1 MAIAVKIIMT
11 VLAAG
16 CVVSQSHDNE
26 LPSSVQLDLRFPK
39 LERQHQLLALAVHG
53 IVDRQQQQLTKLNE
67 LQTMLTNRLGK
78 LSYDGCWWLAQRS
91 KMGVHDTAHSARNL
105 DFIFDEHLF
114 WSEICHI
121 YTFSGTW
128 YLPHSQVYN
137 DRNVPI
143 IMAGCIAHAW
153 ISHTSTY
160 GLKSDITIVFL
171 DTDFF

>member
-78 LSYDGCWWLAQRS
+78 LSYDGC
-91 KMGVHDTAHSARNL
+91 
-105 DFIFDEHLF
+105 
-114 WSEICHI
+114 
-121 YTFSGTW
+121 
-128 YLPHSQVYN
+128 
-137 DRNVPI
+137 
-143 IMAGCIAHAW
+143 
-153 ISHTSTY
+153 
-160 GLKSDITIVFL
+160 
-171 DTDFF
+171 